1 MIQVL
6 FISLLF
12 IVLFNLIISGIDYFN
27 PGVVFNAMFAIYAL
41 LCCVVDAITGL
52 EINNMLTVIII
63 ISGALT
69 FTIVNFISKKTV
81 KRANTEEMFN
91 VIRINEFWGICS
103 VMVEVIALFLMYKY
117 VNDFA
122 SVYGVGGLFSEK
134 LSFYDT
140 ITKFNSEYKLRMPWY
155 VSIANLIGRSC
166 CYIALYVIVR
176 NYVALKKIN
185 IKLLVAVIVYFV
197 SSLMGGRTEAFRI
210 VTATIFLWYYFYKR
224 KNGWRKGSI
233 KIAIRM
239 IIIIVLI
246 VVGFSLLRGVLGRTT
261 YDPIKVVFGY
271 IGASLKNLDTFLSNP
286 KKSISGIWGAMTFT
300 KFINWLGIK
309 FHIQSWIYV
318 SDQPFLYFKEFRMGN
333 VYTTYYNFY
342 YDFGFWGCIILI
354 SIIAVYYCYTYRKL
368 KSKTSKK
375 KVVDFQLI
383 IYAYLFNDLI
393 MLPFSSRFYETIVN
407 INFIRIM
414 IILGALTWLINNF
427 YIKSGKIYIN
437 LPKLKRRRKIDLYV
451 R

>member
-27 PGVVFNAMFAIYAL
+27 PGVIFNAMFAIYAL
-41 LCCVVDAITGL
+41 LCCVVDTITGL
-52 EINNMLTVIII
+52 EINNMLTVIIV
-63 ISGALT
+63 ISGALI
-69 FTIVNFISKKTV
+69 FTTVNFISKKTV

-91 VIRINEFWGICS
+91 AIRINKFWEICA
-103 VMVEVIALFLMYKY
+103 VIVEVIALFLMYKY

-122 SVYGVGGLFSEK
+122 SVYGVGGSFSEK

-176 NYVALKKIN
+176 NYVSLKRMN
-185 IKLLVAVIVYFV
+185 IKLLVAVIVYFI

-210 VTATIFLWYYFYKR
+210 VTAAIFLWYYFYKR

-239 IIIIVLI
+239 VVIIILI

-261 YDPIKVVFGY
+261 YDPVKVVFGY
-271 IGASLKNLDTFLSNP
+271 IGAPLKNLDTFLSNP

-309 FHIQSWIYV
+309 FHIQPWIYV

-342 YDFGFWGCIILI
+342 YDFGFWGCIVLI
-354 SIIAVYYCYTYRKL
+354 SIIAVYYCYAYRKL
-368 KSKTSKK
+368 KAKTNKK

-414 IILGALTWLINNF
+414 IILGALTWLINNLS
-427 YIKSGKIYIN
+427 IKSGKIYIN
-437 LPKLKRRRKIDLYV
+437 LQKLKRRRKIGTYV